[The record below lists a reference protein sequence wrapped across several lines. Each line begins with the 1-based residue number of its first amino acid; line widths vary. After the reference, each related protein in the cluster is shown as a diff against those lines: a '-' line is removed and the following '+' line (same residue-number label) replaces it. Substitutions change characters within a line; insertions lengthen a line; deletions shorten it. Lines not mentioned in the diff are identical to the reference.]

1 MRFKTGLAALSC
13 WLCLLA
19 TRFGRL
25 YRETPSSWVRKML
38 NPNGDASPKLLNL
51 FGEGSKWRVPTLILH
66 GEQDKLVPMNQSLL
80 LRDQLKAVGNLSP
93 P

>member
-1 MRFKTGLAALSC
+1 
-13 WLCLLA
+13 
-19 TRFGRL
+19 
-25 YRETPSSWVRKML
+25 ML

-66 GEQDKLVPMNQSLL
+66 GEQDKAGADEPISFAA
-80 LRDQLKAVGNLSP
+80 RSIKGGRNLSP